1 MDRESALATAD
12 ALIAAAV
19 VEEII
24 PRAVLLVAKD
34 GKVLHEKAFGYAQR
48 YDYGKVEKSEPVSM
62 ASNQIFDLASL
73 TKVFA
78 TTFGLMILVDE
89 KKVDLEAPVYRYLP
103 DFRGTNKDNVTVR
116 HLLTHSS
123 GLAPWKPLYYHAD
136 TARDTYA
143 TIRDL
148 PLASPVGQERH
159 YSDLGFMLLGY
170 LIEAVTR
177 RPLDV
182 FLTEALYEPLGL
194 RSTTFR
200 PRSHGLNG
208 FAVTSHGNPFEKR
221 MVADDDFDYL
231 CDEDPYSFTRWRT
244 YVLDGEVNDGNA
256 YHANN
261 GVAGHAGLFSTAS
274 ELNVLMTLLLNEG
287 VYEGK
292 RFLSEATVEMFLT
305 KDASFANG
313 LGWAMSTDDLPADE
327 LPEGSFGHT
336 GFTGTYALGVRGED
350 VSIILLT
357 NRQNIGVQSSGNYH
371 SVDPLRREIT
381 ALLLRSLQRGAFAE
395 LE

>member
-1 MDRESALATAD
+1 M
-12 ALIAAAV
+12 IAAAV

-24 PRAVLLVAKD
+24 PGAVLLVAKD

-48 YDYGKVEKSEPVSM
+48 YDYGKVERSEPVSM

-73 TKVFA
+73 TKVFS

-89 KKVDLEAPVYRYLP
+89 KKVDLEAPVHTYLP
-103 DFRGTNKDNVTVR
+103 DFRGTNKDSVTVR

-170 LIEAVTR
+170 LIEAVTG

-194 RSTTFR
+194 HATAFQ
-200 PRSHGLNG
+200 PRSHDLKG

-221 MVADDDFDYL
+221 MVADDDFGYL
-231 CDEDPYSFTRWRT
+231 CDEDPQT
-244 YVLDGEVNDGNA
+244 
-256 YHANN
+256 
-261 GVAGHAGLFSTAS
+261 
-274 ELNVLMTLLLNEG
+274 
-287 VYEGK
+287 
-292 RFLSEATVEMFLT
+292 
-305 KDASFANG
+305 
-313 LGWAMSTDDLPADE
+313 
-327 LPEGSFGHT
+327 
-336 GFTGTYALGVRGED
+336 ED
-350 VSIILLT
+350 VGRGKIACS
-357 NRQNIGVQSSGNYH
+357 RIGDV
-371 SVDPLRREIT
+371 R
-381 ALLLRSLQRGAFAE
+381 
-395 LE
+395 